1 MYRSSRN
8 DTARS
13 SCGLRYRAARTP
25 LHTLLKVV
33 MNDVTI
39 LRRSLAARSFST
51 TVTVITVAVAV
62 ALMLVLL
69 TLRESGKRAFER
81 GVGDMH
87 LLVTTEASPLASVL
101 NSVFYASPP
110 RNYLPWERYE
120 QLLTQAPWAY
130 TVPVQ
135 MGDSYR
141 GYPVV
146 ATSTEFFTKY
156 KPNVNEN
163 WVVRE
168 GKFFE
173 NDFEVVLGAQ
183 VARATGLS
191 IGDEINLT
199 HGTGMSR
206 DGDDAHAGHVHDE
219 YNYKIVGILAPTGG
233 AHDRAL
239 ITSLESSWIIHAH
252 DRIEAESHSAPAAGE
267 DAAKDDHDHGHDH
280 DHEHNHI
287 VVTADDL
294 IDADRKITGVYLR
307 LVTREGSMVP
317 ANLQQVF
324 DVLRRDRTIN
334 VAAPFDEIR
343 KLDIIVG
350 NVNRLFV
357 AVAAVVVL
365 SSGVAILLALYNSME
380 QRKRQI
386 AIFRVL
392 GASKGRVFGLVLTE
406 SALIGLLGVVLGV
419 VLSFAGSVLAAGVLK
434 DRIGLVVNTVL
445 PTRELV
451 AVCLATVAL
460 AIIAGLL
467 PALKA
472 YRTPVQENLRPAD

>member
-1 MYRSSRN
+1 
-8 DTARS
+8 
-13 SCGLRYRAARTP
+13 
-25 LHTLLKVV
+25 
-33 MNDVTI
+33 MNDFTI

-51 TVTVITVAVAV
+51 TVTIITVAVAV

-87 LLVTTEASPLASVL
+87 MLVTAEASPLASVL

-141 GYPVV
+141 GFPVV
-146 ATSTEFFTKY
+146 ASNAAFFARY
-156 KPNVNEN
+156 KPNIGEN
-163 WVVRE
+163 WELRE
-168 GKFFE
+168 GRFFE
-173 NDFEVVLGAQ
+173 NDFEVVVGA
-183 VARATGLS
+183 AAASASGLKV
-191 IGDEINLT
+191 GDEINLT
-199 HGTGMSR
+199 HGSGMSR
-206 DGDDAHAGHVHDE
+206 DGEHAGHVHNE
-219 YNYKIVGILAPTGG
+219 YNYKVVGILQPTGG

-239 ITSLESSWIIHAH
+239 MTTLESSWIIHAH
-252 DRIEAESHSAPAAGE
+252 DRIEAAAHADDKHTHDEPAAETGHAEGE
-267 DAAKDDHDHGHDH
+267 HAHDH
-280 DHEHNHI
+280 DHDHAHDHAPI
-287 VVTADDL
+287 TVTVDDL
-294 IDADRKITGVYLR
+294 IDEDRKITGVYLR
-307 LVTREGSMVP
+307 LVTREGSQVP

-324 DVLRRDRTIN
+324 DTLRRDRTIN

-357 AVAAVVVL
+357 AVAAVVVV
-365 SSGVAILLALYNSME
+365 SSAVAILLALYNSME

-392 GASKGRVFGLVLTE
+392 GASRGRVFGLILTE
-406 SALIGLLGVVLGV
+406 SALIGLLGVVLGIA
-419 VLSFAGSVLAAGVLK
+419 LSILGSSLAAGALK

-445 PTRELV
+445 PPRELV
-451 AVCLATVAL
+451 AVCLATIAL
-460 AIIAGLL
+460 AIVAGVV

-472 YRTPVQENLRPAD
+472 YRTSVYDNLRPGD